1 MPNIFPRAAAWSGH
15 EAVVARLLAGGAQ
28 PERADAEGRTPLM
41 AAAYMGHADIVRL
54 LLDAG
59 AGVDH
64 ADHDGESLIVTNS
77 H

>member
-1 MPNIFPRAAAWSGH
+1 M
-15 EAVVARLLAGGAQ
+15 ARLLAGGAQ

-59 AGVDH
+59 ASPNH
-64 ADHDGESLIVTNS
+64 ADHDGKFVMVNYIVLL
-77 H
+77 

>member
-1 MPNIFPRAAAWSGH
+1 M
-15 EAVVARLLAGGAQ
+15 ARLLAGGAQ

-59 AGVDH
+59 ASPNH
-64 ADHDGESLIVTNS
+64 ADHDGKCLIFIYIVLL
-77 H
+77 